1 MDWGRNNVLAVALG
15 SALYLWNAENQ
26 EVKKLLEVQ
35 GDNDYPTSVAWSEKA
50 TTLAIGCMKSKLQ
63 IWDPETSKCVSFL
76 CFALDL
82 KKNVLEFEFLMV
94 KSLFLQLT
102 DQKLGRSSEQDSSHC
117 LEWPYS
123 NNRKP
128 RQIHY

>member
-1 MDWGRNNVLAVALG
+1 MQKEVKVLDAPKIKDDYYVNLMDWGKNNVLAVALG

-50 TTLAIGCMKSKLQ
+50 TSLAIGFMKSKLQ

-76 CFALDL
+76 CFL
-82 KKNVLEFEFLMV
+82 
-94 KSLFLQLT
+94 
-102 DQKLGRSSEQDSSHC
+102 
-117 LEWPYS
+117 
-123 NNRKP
+123 
-128 RQIHY
+128 